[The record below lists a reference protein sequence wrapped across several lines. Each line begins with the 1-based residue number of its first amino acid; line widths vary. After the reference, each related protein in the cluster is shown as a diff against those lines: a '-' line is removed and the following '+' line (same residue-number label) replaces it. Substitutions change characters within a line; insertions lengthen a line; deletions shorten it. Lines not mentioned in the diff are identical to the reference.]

1 MNKNSIIL
9 LLIFV
14 LPLVAY
20 FALSQRNESNIA
32 VTSTIKPQIIKFT
45 SAMCSECVKMDKSVK
60 QVYPNYQDKI
70 QLVTIP
76 VNVQSDYNSQMIAK
90 YNITLVPTTLFI
102 TKNNR
107 VMKRVE
113 GSVSPNELDKYMREL
128 INDWYYKLFY
138 NAR

>member
-60 QVYPNYQDKI
+60 EVYPNYQDKI

-76 VNVQSDYNSQMIAK
+76 VHVQSDYNSQMIAK

-128 INDWYYKLFY
+128 IND
-138 NAR
+138 

>member
-45 SAMCSECVKMDKSVK
+45 SSMCSECVKMDKSVK

-128 INDWYYKLFY
+128 IND
-138 NAR
+138 